1 MFSRFTEKAI
11 QVIMKAQEEAKR
23 LGHDFV
29 GTEHVLLGIIHTSP
43 EDNVCVKSLEDM
55 GVSIDEIEHAIEEN
69 IEYNKKA
76 VTSGNIPF
84 TSQVK
89 HVLSMSWDEARQLG
103 HSYVSLEHLF
113 LALIR
118 EQDGIASK
126 ILASLNVTPQR
137 AREALLGQMGS
148 KLADAK
154 VTRTQVNTPLLN
166 EFGRDLTW
174 LAAED
179 KLDPVI
185 GRQKEIERL
194 IQTLCR
200 RTKNN
205 PVLVGEAGVGK
216 TAIIEGL
223 AQLVQSKNVPKK
235 LHGKRVISLDLGLL
249 VAGTK
254 YRGEF
259 EERVKK
265 LMEEVRKAKNIILFI
280 DELHT
285 IIGTG
290 STEGSLD
297 VANMFKP
304 ALARGELQCVGAT
317 TLDEYRKHI
326 EGDSALERR
335 FQSVMV
341 EPPSLEDTM
350 AILKGLRKRY
360 EDFHGIKITDE
371 ALEAAATLSDRYIT
385 ERQLPDK
392 AVDLI
397 DEAASRAILQGKKT
411 KLKKEDIA
419 EIISSITGVPLNQ
432 LTEKESERLLH
443 MDDELRKRVI
453 GQDEAIMALTR
464 AIKRSKAGL
473 KDPKRPIGSFIFLG
487 PTGVG
492 KTELSKALAQF
503 MFGKDDAIIRIDM
516 SEYTEK
522 HTTSRLVGSPP
533 GYVGYDE
540 GGQLTEPVRRKPYS
554 IVLFDEIEKAS
565 PEVLN
570 LMLQILEDGRL
581 TDASG
586 RLVNFKNT
594 IIIMTSNAGAKLIEK
609 SGGFGFVAKDEKD
622 KVSYEKMKEK
632 IQEEM
637 KHVFAPEFLGR
648 IDDIIIFQILN
659 KENMKH
665 IIDIMLKDLNKRLTE
680 KEMTLE
686 LTDAAK
692 EWVITKGYKENQGAR
707 PLRRAILQYVEDRLA
722 DALLEGKI
730 SEGSSVLGDVKDD
743 AISFTVKEATKPASS
758 KKLVKA

>member
-179 KLDPVI
+179 KLDPVS

>member
-341 EPPSLEDTM
+341 EPPSLEDTL

-419 EIISSITGVPLNQ
+419 EIISTITGVPLNQ

-503 MFGKDDAIIRIDM
+503 MFGKDDSIIRIDM

-609 SGGFGFVAKDEKD
+609 SAGFGFVAKDDKD

-659 KENMKH
+659 KDNMKH

-743 AISFTVKEATKPASS
+743 VISFTVKEVSKPASS

>member
-69 IEYNKKA
+69 IEYNKKS

-341 EPPSLEDTM
+341 EPPSLEDTL

-453 GQDEAIMALTR
+453 GQDEAIVALTR

-503 MFGKDDAIIRIDM
+503 MFGKDDSIIRIDM

-609 SGGFGFVAKDEKD
+609 SAGFGFVAKDDKD

-648 IDDIIIFQILN
+648 IDDIIVFQILN
-659 KENMKH
+659 KDNMKQ

-686 LTDAAK
+686 LTGAAK
-692 EWVITKGYKENQGAR
+692 EWVIAKGYKENQGAR
-707 PLRRAILQYVEDRLA
+707 PLRRALLQYVEDRLA
-722 DALLEGKI
+722 DALLEGKV
-730 SEGSSVLGDVKDD
+730 SEGHSVVGDIKDD
-743 AISFTVKEATKPASS
+743 AIIFSIKEPTKPASP

>member
-1 MFSRFTEKAI
+1 
-11 QVIMKAQEEAKR
+11 MKAQEEAKR

-69 IEYNKKA
+69 IEYNKKS

-341 EPPSLEDTM
+341 EPPSLEDTL

-707 PLRRAILQYVEDRLA
+707 PLRRAILQFVEDRLA

>member
-69 IEYNKKA
+69 IEYNKKS

-265 LMEEVRKAKNIILFI
+265 LMEEVRKAKNVVLFI

-341 EPPSLEDTM
+341 EPPSLDDTL

-371 ALEAAATLSDRYIT
+371 ALEAAVMLSDRYIT

-419 EIISSITGVPLNQ
+419 EIISTITGVPLNQ

-443 MDDELRKRVI
+443 MDEELRKRVI

-492 KTELSKALAQF
+492 KTELAKSLAQF

-609 SGGFGFVAKDEKD
+609 SAGFGFVAKDDKD

-648 IDDIIIFQILN
+648 IDDIIVFQILN
-659 KENMKH
+659 KENMKN

-692 EWVITKGYKENQGAR
+692 EWVIAKGYKENQGAR
-707 PLRRAILQYVEDRLA
+707 PLRRALLQYVEDRLA
-722 DALLEGKI
+722 DALLEAKI
-730 SEGSSVLGDVKDD
+730 SEGHSVIGDIKDD
-743 AISFTVKEATKPASS
+743 LITFSIKETTKPASS

>member
-1 MFSRFTEKAI
+1 
-11 QVIMKAQEEAKR
+11 
-23 LGHDFV
+23 
-29 GTEHVLLGIIHTSP
+29 
-43 EDNVCVKSLEDM
+43 
-55 GVSIDEIEHAIEEN
+55 
-69 IEYNKKA
+69 
-76 VTSGNIPF
+76 
-84 TSQVK
+84 
-89 HVLSMSWDEARQLG
+89 
-103 HSYVSLEHLF
+103 
-113 LALIR
+113 
-118 EQDGIASK
+118 
-126 ILASLNVTPQR
+126 
-137 AREALLGQMGS
+137 
-148 KLADAK
+148 
-154 VTRTQVNTPLLN
+154 
-166 EFGRDLTW
+166 
-174 LAAED
+174 
-179 KLDPVI
+179 VI

-265 LMEEVRKAKNIILFI
+265 LMEEVRKAKNIVLFI

-341 EPPSLEDTM
+341 EPPSLEDTL

-419 EIISSITGVPLNQ
+419 EIISTITGVPLNQ

-492 KTELSKALAQF
+492 KTELAKSLAQF

-586 RLVNFKNT
+586 RLVNCKT
-594 IIIMTSNAGAKLIEK
+594 H
-609 SGGFGFVAKDEKD
+609 D
-622 KVSYEKMKEK
+622 
-632 IQEEM
+632 
-637 KHVFAPEFLGR
+637 
-648 IDDIIIFQILN
+648 
-659 KENMKH
+659 
-665 IIDIMLKDLNKRLTE
+665 
-680 KEMTLE
+680 
-686 LTDAAK
+686 
-692 EWVITKGYKENQGAR
+692 
-707 PLRRAILQYVEDRLA
+707 
-722 DALLEGKI
+722 
-730 SEGSSVLGDVKDD
+730 
-743 AISFTVKEATKPASS
+743 
-758 KKLVKA
+758 